1 MGLFSKN
8 ETGKPCQACGHETTP
23 DDKAVRTRDGKAR
36 IHESHTTDPNS
47 GLYGDR
53 KPGLF
58 RR

>member
-8 ETGKPCQACGHETTP
+8 ETGKPCQACGNETSKN
-23 DDKAVRTRDGKAR
+23 DKAVKTRDGYR
-36 IHESHTTDPNS
+36 VHESHTTNPSS